1 MIQVVAEERQKSE
14 EQVKTDQ
21 RLQNYIIRGNFLKAL
36 RLCIR
41 LNRPRQTRKMLEM
54 LQRKDQLE
62 TALVTLDLDDRNS
75 LFNMV
80 VQWNSIGSF
89 SALAQE
95 VLKHLL
101 KVRKLLNFPDQDLK
115 FMGL

>member
-1 MIQVVAEERQKSE
+1 
-14 EQVKTDQ
+14 
-21 RLQNYIIRGNFLKAL
+21 
-36 RLCIR
+36 
-41 LNRPRQTRKMLEM
+41 MLEM
-54 LQRKDQLE
+54 LQRKDELGN
-62 TALVTLDLDDRNS
+62 ALDTLSLDDRNS

-101 KVRKLLNFPDQDLK
+101 MVPSI
-115 FMGL
+115 